1 MATQKDNDSGLQATS
16 QLGHS
21 RPVDKTGMVS
31 GDTSHPLPHAT
42 PPAVSQEPYVH
53 TVFYVSDG
61 TAITAEV
68 FGHAVLSQ
76 FPLAFEQITIP
87 FVETLEKARQVRM
100 RIDEQFRQTGVRPIL
115 FHTIVDPLVREEVLK
130 SEACGHDFLNTF
142 VSPLEQ
148 ELGVKAEPRL
158 HRTHGME
165 NRKLYDDRIEAVNF
179 ALANDDGITTK
190 EYDEADIILIGVSR
204 CGKTPTSLYLALQ
217 FGIRAANYPFI
228 EQDMGMLEL
237 PAPLK
242 ANRHKLFGL
251 TIAPQ
256 RLHEIRNQRRANSRY
271 SSIEQCEQEL
281 ACVER
286 LFRQEAI
293 RFLDTSSHSVEE
305 ISAKVIEATGLRRQ
319 LC

>member
-1 MATQKDNDSGLQATS
+1 M
-16 QLGHS
+16 
-21 RPVDKTGMVS
+21 
-31 GDTSHPLPHAT
+31 
-42 PPAVSQEPYVH
+42 H

-237 PAPLK
+237 PAPPQSQPSQAVWPHHSAAAAARDPQPAPRQQPLLLHRTVR
-242 ANRHKLFGL
+242 AGAGL
-251 TIAPQ
+251 RGATVSPGGDPLPRYQLPLGGGDQRQGPRGDRSAPPALLSQ
-256 RLHEIRNQRRANSRY
+256 LDSYRNQQKIKITVSRRKSAVAN
-271 SSIEQCEQEL
+271 C
-281 ACVER
+281 
-286 LFRQEAI
+286 
-293 RFLDTSSHSVEE
+293 DSH
-305 ISAKVIEATGLRRQ
+305 R
-319 LC
+319 

>member
-1 MATQKDNDSGLQATS
+1 IWAT
-16 QLGHS
+16 
-21 RPVDKTGMVS
+21 
-31 GDTSHPLPHAT
+31 T
-42 PPAVSQEPYVH
+42 P
-53 TVFYVSDG
+53 
-61 TAITAEV
+61 
-68 FGHAVLSQ
+68 
-76 FPLAFEQITIP
+76 
-87 FVETLEKARQVRM
+87 
-100 RIDEQFRQTGVRPIL
+100 

-130 SEACGHDFLNTF
+130 AQASGHDFLNTF

-190 EYDEADIILIGVSR
+190 EYEEADIILIGVSR

-228 EQDMGMLEL
+228 EQDMGALVL
-237 PAPLK
+237 PTALK

-251 TIAPQ
+251 TITPQ

-271 SSIEQCEQEL
+271 SSLEQCEQEL
-281 ACVER
+281 ASVER

-305 ISAKVIEATGLRRQ
+305 ISAKILEATGMRRQ
-319 LC
+319 LY

>member
-1 MATQKDNDSGLQATS
+1 M
-16 QLGHS
+16 
-21 RPVDKTGMVS
+21 
-31 GDTSHPLPHAT
+31 
-42 PPAVSQEPYVH
+42 H

-76 FPLAFEQITIP
+76 FPLAFEQVTIP
-87 FVETLEKARQVRM
+87 FVETLEKARLVRQ
-100 RIDEQFRQTGVRPIL
+100 RIDECFAQTGIKPLL
-115 FHTIVDPLVREEVLK
+115 FHTIVDPELREEVLR
-130 SEACGHDFLNTF
+130 AQVNAHDFLNTF
-142 VSPLEQ
+142 VTPLEQ
-148 ELGVKAEPRL
+148 ELGVKATPRL

-165 NRKLYDDRIEAVNF
+165 NRKLYDDRIDAVNF

-190 EYDEADIILIGVSR
+190 EYEEADIILIGVSR

-228 EQDMGMLEL
+228 DQDMGALEL
-237 PAPLK
+237 PSALK

-271 SSIEQCEQEL
+271 SSLEQCEQEL
-281 ACVER
+281 ARVER

-293 RFLDTSSHSVEE
+293 HFLNTTSHSVEE
-305 ISAKVIEATGLRRQ
+305 ISAKILETTGLRRQ
-319 LC
+319 LY

>member
-1 MATQKDNDSGLQATS
+1 M
-16 QLGHS
+16 
-21 RPVDKTGMVS
+21 
-31 GDTSHPLPHAT
+31 
-42 PPAVSQEPYVH
+42 H

-286 LFRQEAI
+286 TVSPGGDPLPGYQLPLGGGDQRQGPRGDRSAPPALLSQ
-293 RFLDTSSHSVEE
+293 LDSCRHQQKIKITVSRRKSAVANCNSH
-305 ISAKVIEATGLRRQ
+305 R
-319 LC
+319 

>member
-1 MATQKDNDSGLQATS
+1 M
-16 QLGHS
+16 
-21 RPVDKTGMVS
+21 
-31 GDTSHPLPHAT
+31 
-42 PPAVSQEPYVH
+42 H

-115 FHTIVDPLVREEVLK
+115 FHTIVDHQVREEVLK
-130 SEACGHDFLNTF
+130 AQASSHDFLNTF
-142 VSPLEQ
+142 VSPLEH

-190 EYDEADIILIGVSR
+190 EYEEADIILIGVSR

-228 EQDMGMLEL
+228 EQDMGVLDL
-237 PAPLK
+237 PPPSRPIATSCSASPSPPAAARDPQPAPRQQPL
-242 ANRHKLFGL
+242 L
-251 TIAPQ
+251 
-256 RLHEIRNQRRANSRY
+256 
-271 SSIEQCEQEL
+271 L
-281 ACVER
+281 AGAV
-286 LFRQEAI
+286 
-293 RFLDTSSHSVEE
+293 
-305 ISAKVIEATGLRRQ
+305 
-319 LC
+319 

>member
-1 MATQKDNDSGLQATS
+1 M
-16 QLGHS
+16 
-21 RPVDKTGMVS
+21 
-31 GDTSHPLPHAT
+31 
-42 PPAVSQEPYVH
+42 H

-76 FPLAFEQITIP
+76 FPLAFEQVTIP
-87 FVETLEKARQVRM
+87 FVETQEKARQVRA

-115 FHTIVDPLVREEVLK
+115 FHTIVDPMVREEVLK
-130 SEACGHDFLNTF
+130 AQASSHDFLNTF

-148 ELGVKAEPRL
+148 ELGIKAEPRL

-179 ALANDDGITTK
+179 ALANDDGITTR

-217 FGIRAANYPFI
+217 FGIRAANYLFI
-228 EQDMGMLEL
+228 EQDMGSLEL
-237 PAPLK
+237 PAALK

-251 TIAPQ
+251 TIMPQ

-271 SSIEQCEQEL
+271 SSLDQCKQEL
-281 ACVER
+281 ASVER

-305 ISAKVIEATGLRRQ
+305 ISAKILEATGLRRQ

>member
-1 MATQKDNDSGLQATS
+1 
-16 QLGHS
+16 
-21 RPVDKTGMVS
+21 
-31 GDTSHPLPHAT
+31 
-42 PPAVSQEPYVH
+42 
-53 TVFYVSDG
+53 
-61 TAITAEV
+61 
-68 FGHAVLSQ
+68 
-76 FPLAFEQITIP
+76 
-87 FVETLEKARQVRM
+87 M

-115 FHTIVDPLVREEVLK
+115 FHTIVDHQVREEVLK
-130 SEACGHDFLNTF
+130 ARASSHDFLNTF
-142 VSPLEQ
+142 VSPLEH
-148 ELGVKAEPRL
+148 ELGVKAEPVL

-190 EYDEADIILIGVSR
+190 EYEEADIILIGVSR

-228 EQDMGMLEL
+228 EQDMGVPDL
-237 PAPLK
+237 PAALK

-271 SSIEQCEQEL
+271 SSLEQCEQEL

-286 LFRQEAI
+286 LFRRGDPLPRHQFPLGGGDQRQDPRGHRPAPSA
-293 RFLDTSSHSVEE
+293 LLSS
-305 ISAKVIEATGLRRQ
+305 AARRQ
-319 LC
+319 ADDTANANKKAPDTTVSGACRLDLSGAGSPGGSALCCSSAWRRS

>member
-1 MATQKDNDSGLQATS
+1 M
-16 QLGHS
+16 
-21 RPVDKTGMVS
+21 
-31 GDTSHPLPHAT
+31 
-42 PPAVSQEPYVH
+42 H

-61 TAITAEV
+61 TANTAEV

-87 FVETLEKARQVRM
+87 FVESREKARQVRM

-115 FHTIVDPLVREEVLK
+115 FHTIIDPQVREEVLK
-130 SEACGHDFLNTF
+130 AEASSHDFLNTF

-148 ELGVKAEPRL
+148 ELGVKAEPRP

-228 EQDMGMLEL
+228 ADDMDNLVL
-237 PAPLK
+237 PASLKPLQ
-242 ANRHKLFGL
+242 HKLFGL
-251 TIAPQ
+251 TIDPE
-256 RLHEIRNQRRANSRY
+256 RLAAIREERRENSRY
-271 SSIEQCEQEL
+271 ASMRQCRMEVAE
-281 ACVER
+281 VEALYR
-286 LFRQEAI
+286 KNQIPWLNS
-293 RFLDTSSHSVEE
+293 TNYSVEE
-305 ISAKVIEATGLRRQ
+305 IATKILDIMGLNRRMY
-319 LC
+319 